1 MHNSLCVMLR
11 IACQWVIFLSAVA
24 GAGRVCQ
31 AGPDV
36 NLYDVDFNGPPHVVG
51 MTPAFGFGPYPR
63 NTPTSGGQILAP
75 TGTATVVPAFGLL
88 GTRPVEITA
97 LDGTPGESI
106 LGGANLLFDL
116 SDPALSP
123 LKRFHA
129 QVDVLLGGIST
140 ATGLGIF
147 FDAPSIHKVEFSPDG
162 NIRVLDAT
170 GLNQIVGTHMVE
182 NLYTVGMTFDKE
194 AATWSAAINGTP
206 VYSGPV
212 DDIDL
217 ENFRI
222 AMTTGSTTVTSVAA
236 VDNIII
242 VADAV
247 VVPEPGTLALGAIV
261 TCAGSLLALRRRS
274 SGGHRIW

>member
-1 MHNSLCVMLR
+1 MNKRACAMLR
-11 IACQWVIFLSAVA
+11 FACRLVISLAAATGADRVCRA
-24 GAGRVCQ
+24 GA
-31 AGPDV
+31 DV
-36 NLYDVDFNGPPHVVG
+36 ELYDVDFNGPPHVVG

-63 NTPTSGGQILAP
+63 NTPTSGGQILSP

-97 LDGTPGESI
+97 LDGTPGDPNI
-106 LGGANLLFDL
+106 LGGADLLFDL

-129 QVDVLLGGIST
+129 QVDVVFGEIST
-140 ATGLGIF
+140 SAGLGLF

-162 NIRVLDAT
+162 KIRVLDPM
-170 GLNQIVGTHMVE
+170 GLNQIVGTHLVE
-182 NLYTVGMTFDKE
+182 PVYTVGMTFDKD
-194 AATWSAAINGTP
+194 AHQWSAAINGTP

-212 DDIDL
+212 EDIDL
-217 ENFRI
+217 KRFRI
-222 AMTTGSTTVTSVAA
+222 AMTTGNTTVTSVAV

-247 VVPEPGTLALGAIV
+247 VPEPGALTLGVITLAGLWLFAV
-261 TCAGSLLALRRRS
+261 RRLRR
-274 SGGHRIW
+274 